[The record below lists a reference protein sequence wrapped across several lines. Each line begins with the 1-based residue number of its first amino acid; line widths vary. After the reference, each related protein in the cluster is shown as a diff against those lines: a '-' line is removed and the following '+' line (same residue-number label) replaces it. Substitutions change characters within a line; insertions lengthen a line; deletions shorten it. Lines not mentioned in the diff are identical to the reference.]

1 MAHKRIDIRF
11 NGFPQE
17 AFEFFEQLRLCLL
30 YTSDAA
36 DE

>member
-1 MAHKRIDIRF
+1 MSAPSTGGASRD
-11 NGFPQE
+11 GYGE
-17 AFEFFEQLRLCLL
+17 GLLRLCLL